1 MQLILASTSRYRQ
14 TALAKLGLSFVC
26 VSPEVDE
33 APLAGESPAA
43 LCLRL
48 SLAKARAVAAQMKDA
63 LVIGSDQVAEHRG
76 QIIGKPGDRARNVAQ
91 LTAFSA
97 ERVRF
102 HSGIALI
109 HVNSGEAQTHIDVT
123 EVIFRPLSAAQIEHY
138 LDREPPF
145 DCAGGF
151 KCEGLGIALFEA
163 IRSEDPSALIGLPL
177 IALSRMLVRFGMDPL
192 AA

>member
-1 MQLILASTSRYRQ
+1 
-14 TALAKLGLSFVC
+14 
-26 VSPEVDE
+26 
-33 APLAGESPAA
+33 
-43 LCLRL
+43 
-48 SLAKARAVAAQMKDA
+48 MKDA